1 MATTHYQILIGTSS
15 GGSSPRLINP
25 SSGDEIRS
33 AGPKTSESTPTN
45 IAPLPAQYLCL
56 DFSYGHKKCL
66 VAGHM
71 QDEAFAGAS
80 CHGQRLFLRFFLRL
94 RHLFKPHGS
103 HPARLWVHLFHEC
116 HECTVGRYWSGHTIL
131 YAMIIAIH
139 ATARPR

>member
-56 DFSYGHKKCL
+56 DFSYGHKSAWLQATCRTKPSLEPVVTVRGC
-66 VAGHM
+66 
-71 QDEAFAGAS
+71 
-80 CHGQRLFLRFFLRL
+80 FFVSSSGCAICSNPTVPTLL
-94 RHLFKPHGS
+94 GCGFIS
-103 HPARLWVHLFHEC
+103 STNAMNARLD
-116 HECTVGRYWSGHTIL
+116 
-131 YAMIIAIH
+131 
-139 ATARPR
+139 ATGPDTPSCMR